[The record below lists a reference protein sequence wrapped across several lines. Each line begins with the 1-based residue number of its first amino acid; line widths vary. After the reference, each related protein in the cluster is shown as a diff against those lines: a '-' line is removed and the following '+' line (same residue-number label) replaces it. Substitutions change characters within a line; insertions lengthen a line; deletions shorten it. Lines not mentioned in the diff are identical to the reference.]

1 MWSATV
7 VGVSEWSVDGISL
20 VLNNWITRS
29 RAIRVGRTVL
39 ESSRWLEGRKE
50 GGGGGRNREERKR
63 EGTSRVKD

>member
-7 VGVSEWSVDGISL
+7 GGVSEWSVDGISL

-50 GGGGGRNREERKR
+50 GGRNREERKR
-63 EGTSRVKD
+63 EGKSRVND